1 MGQGHRLTYEKEKA
15 KRKGLSLS
23 QSIGMTI
30 RGRDRLEWLIDTFL
44 EDVGRFEGMLKPT
57 PSGMVLREPSRQRE
71 SDKLGADVL
80 RQRSKLFLMADMQ
93 VRGMVPK

>member
-1 MGQGHRLTYEKEKA
+1 
-15 KRKGLSLS
+15 
-23 QSIGMTI
+23 
-30 RGRDRLEWLIDTFL
+30 
-44 EDVGRFEGMLKPT
+44 MLKPT